1 MAKTKNEFALEMFY
15 ATKDPGAIPE
25 LGLSEGR

>member
-1 MAKTKNEFALEMFY
+1 MPSYL
-15 ATKDPGAIPE
+15 E